1 MILELIMNGSSASF
15 AETLILILLTLITAF
30 FSIILREYVKDR
42 ITVKL
47 GGYAAPSLN
56 PFARPIVS
64 DLFSAAILTVFSGS
78 WVKAKN
84 PVLSRGKTVVAA
96 LSAPITNL
104 LVAFISIFLY
114 DVLRLIDVA
123 IYTNSESHPLILIW
137 ISIIFSTCVLVNI
150 AYAIFDILP
159 IPGTNGGIIL
169 SCFLPEKTAEKFL
182 SFDKF
187 SYIIL
192 LFIIIVAARSG
203 VTAAAV
209 DAVADFMETPF
220 VALSNLLFPVQI
232 NY

>member
-15 AETLILILLTLITAF
+15 AETLVLIFLTIIIAF
-30 FSIILREYVKDR
+30 FSIILREYIKDR

-47 GGYAAPSLN
+47 GGKASPSLN

-64 DLFSAAILTVFSGS
+64 DLFSVAVLAVFSGS
-78 WVKAKN
+78 WIKAKK
-84 PVLSRGKTVVAA
+84 PELSRGKTVAAA

-104 LVAFISIFLY
+104 IAAFVSVFIC
-114 DVLRLIDVA
+114 DVLRLIEVA
-123 IYTNSESHPLILIW
+123 VYTNTESRPLVLIW
-137 ISIIFSTCVLVNI
+137 ISMFFSICVLVNT
-150 AYAIFDILP
+150 AYAVFDLLP
-159 IPGTNGGIIL
+159 VPGTNGGIIV
-169 SCFLPEKTAEKFL
+169 SCLLPEKAAEKFL

-187 SYIIL
+187 SYIVL
-192 LFIIIVAARSG
+192 LFIVIVAARSG
-203 VTAAAV
+203 VTSAVV

>member
-1 MILELIMNGSSASF
+1 M
-15 AETLILILLTLITAF
+15 LL
-30 FSIILREYVKDR
+30 D
-42 ITVKL
+42 
-47 GGYAAPSLN
+47 
-56 PFARPIVS
+56 
-64 DLFSAAILTVFSGS
+64 
-78 WVKAKN
+78 
-84 PVLSRGKTVVAA
+84 
-96 LSAPITNL
+96 
-104 LVAFISIFLY
+104 IF
-114 DVLRLIDVA
+114 V
-123 IYTNSESHPLILIW
+123 
-137 ISIIFSTCVLVNI
+137 
-150 AYAIFDILP
+150 
-159 IPGTNGGIIL
+159 TNGGIIL